1 MKRLFTILAIALA
14 CCATEASAQLK
25 TAYFMEGSYFRTDMN
40 PALAPTRGYIALPG
54 MSGIGVSVS
63 SNFLS
68 VDNLLYK
75 RDGKVVTFLHKSV
88 SANDFLGKMPNTN
101 KLYSDETVNI
111 LGVGWHTK
119 RMFWNFGINLR
130 TQAEFSLGKDIFKAL
145 KTLGNGRYDLHGSS
159 VGVSAYTEIYV
170 GAAIPIKEFA
180 TFGFRVKGLLGLA
193 NAEMKMEQMYANVT
207 DNAVR
212 AELTGSVRGNAIC
225 FKNNYMPGTKIT
237 SGNIKDVLLET
248 NAGNMLKGIKSG
260 GVAVDLGA
268 EVRLLDDRLKV
279 SGALTDLGFICW
291 SKRTT
296 ANAQLDGNF
305 SYTGID
311 FNNDSKAK
319 TDSDF
324 DAVMTEPT
332 GGYTTRLNC
341 ALNLG
346 VEYNILNNH
355 IAFGLLSHTQ
365 FCQSMSYTELTAS
378 VNFRIGRSFSTTVS
392 HTFLN
397 HNKLGIFGFA
407 LNVHPTGFNLF
418 LGADYIDCNFAK
430 YEKAPV
436 PKFAKSMNFYFGM
449 GFNLGKAKYMHSM
462 QPKPKAAKP
471 AKATK
476 PAKSHRRTKRSAPQ
490 A

>member
-1 MKRLFTILAIALA
+1 MKRFFAILAVVLA
-14 CCATEASAQLK
+14 CIATEASAQLK

-40 PALAPTRGYIALPG
+40 PALAPTRGYIALPV
-54 MSGIGVSVS
+54 MSGIGVSVN

-68 VDNLLYK
+68 VDNMLYK
-75 RDGKVVTFLHKSV
+75 RNGEVVTFLHKSV
-88 SANDFLGKMPNTN
+88 SANDFLRKMPETN
-101 KLYSDETVNI
+101 KFHTNETVNI
-111 LGVGWHTK
+111 IGAGWHTK

-130 TQAEFSLGKDIFKAL
+130 TQAELSLGKDVFRAL
-145 KTLGNGRYDLHGSS
+145 KTLGNKRYELRGAA
-159 VGVSAYTEIYV
+159 VGVSAYTEIYL

-180 TFGFRVKGLLGLA
+180 TFGFRVKGLIGLGQA
-193 NAEMKMEQMYANVT
+193 QIDMTQMYADVT

-212 AELTGSVRGNAIC
+212 AEIAGTARANGIFV
-225 FKNNYMPGTKIT
+225 KHNYVAGTKIT
-237 SGNIKDVLLET
+237 SDNIRDALLET
-248 NAGNMLKGIKSG
+248 DAGNMLKNLRSG

-296 ANAQLDGNF
+296 ANASIDGKL
-305 SYTGID
+305 SYTGTD
-311 FNNDSKAK
+311 FDKSSKIK
-319 TDSDF
+319 VDSDF
-324 DAVMTEPT
+324 DAVLTEPS

-365 FCQSMSYTELTAS
+365 FCNAMSYTELTAS
-378 VNFRIGRSFSTTVS
+378 VNFRLGRSFSTTFS

-397 HNKLGIFGFA
+397 HNKAGIFGFA

-418 LGADYIDCNFAK
+418 VGADYIDCNFAK
-430 YEKAPV
+430 YGNAPV
-436 PKFAKSMNFYFGM
+436 PKFAKSMNLYFGM
-449 GFNLGKAKYMHSM
+449 GFNLGKAKYMRSM
-462 QPKPKAAKP
+462 QPKAKSAKP

-476 PAKSHRRTKRSAPQ
+476 PAKSHRRTKRNAVQ
-490 A
+490 E